1 METVHI
7 NLTDKQQ
14 TDNVIAKQFVQVKQ
28 AIAYNNAVQTL
39 SLWQRFLQYAEA
51 QQPNRFGWLAFSF
64 FMQGCVLVPI
74 TLMIVVMRGNPFE
87 LWIPCLV
94 GFVIT
99 ETTNLAAMPTK
110 VTIPVFWAGV
120 VIDLLVV
127 ASCFLFY

>member
-7 NLTDKQQ
+7 NFRDKK
-14 TDNVIAKQFVQVKQ
+14 NAEA
-28 AIAYNNAVQTL
+28 AIARQLTQADIHAYEDDAQPLN
-39 SLWQRFLQYAEA
+39 LWQQFLRYAER

-87 LWIPCLV
+87 LWIPTLV
-94 GFVIT
+94 AFVVT

-110 VTIPVFWAGV
+110 ITIPIFWAGV
-120 VIDLLVV
+120 IADLLVI